1 MKGFRRNDR
10 DVRGGYR
17 STAAP
22 GGESAREHPVA
33 CSWVGAPP
41 GVIPGEGLARANRGG
56 SRPPV
61 FGLFDPCLAGWRM
74 AFALGRLRAYE
85 HPNIHRRQ
93 NQAE

>member
-1 MKGFRRNDR
+1 MAMKGFHRSDR
-10 DVRGGYR
+10 DVRGGCR
-17 STAAP
+17 STAA
-22 GGESAREHPVA
+22 
-33 CSWVGAPP
+33 P